1 MLDPATSYAP
11 PRGARSLVLAQRE
24 ARAVSSSD
32 FYQCTYSFR
41 FHASWT
47 GGRVVEGTGLE
58 NRHTCKGIE
67 SSNLSLSVSSEG
79 PEVARA
85 FLLVG
90 ILERCWDGWPSGLRR
105 TPGKCVYVNSVP
117 WVRIP
122 PRPLEGLIPLPL
134 SQVERDSFCDLIESC
149 DRW

>member
-1 MLDPATSYAP
+1 M
-11 PRGARSLVLAQRE
+11 
-24 ARAVSSSD
+24 
-32 FYQCTYSFR
+32 
-41 FHASWT
+41 
-47 GGRVVEGTGLE
+47 VEGTGLE

-122 PRPLEGLIPLPL
+122 PRPSEHKIR
-134 SQVERDSFCDLIESC
+134 STVSENY
-149 DRW
+149 DRSASKPVTGFRFRASDWWHEQFAFRCILAHCVT